1 MWFHKFMVSHFF
13 YYVHTF
19 CIFKLKLASTSNSLR
34 YLRLVN
40 TTSAA
45 IKVGCA
51 DILNSR
57 YLKEREERLLTTIVA
72 STSLLERDRL
82 VSRGVARLHIRLRT
96 ACTVIGLVIEQ
107 KERYYL

>member
-1 MWFHKFMVSHFF
+1 MVSHFF

-19 CIFKLKLASTSNSLR
+19 CIFKLKLVSTSNSLR

-57 YLKEREERLLTTIVA
+57 YLKEREVADHIVA

-96 ACTVIGLVIEQ
+96 ARTAIGLVIEQ